1 MLTPANILRPAV
13 TTDFTALPNALLR
26 YNRHYDGLKPR
37 DSAVLN
43 YLLSLPPQW
52 KLRAGDIAH
61 SVNIGK
67 STAYTAL
74 RRLQDLGFASYTR
87 DKTGETFWRISVP
100 DTPAS
105 PAISPRVK
113 KPHVVFQ
120 HVLETNDLLQNN
132 QKTTN
137 DVVDFAKENCHI
149 STHAMLEK
157 TTLGKLTIAQISS
170 LQTATNAVVI
180 KNTTETPPQE
190 HIDSLDT
197 QLQTVTELDEKARI
211 LAKKTLSK
219 VKDTRTQSIV
229 LMMLKAALQKGG
241 IKSPLGYLNALI
253 QKSEKGELDIS
264 HFDPQSAQN
273 SPVNAPLSDSE
284 RQIKRSEAIC
294 HVFSKHAQKVKEDL
308 NTQGYIFIE
317 RVGVVSKSEFETLG
331 LIEKAPRTAKASL
344 KEMME
349 LAEAQEIMD
358 KKAHEQA
365 ALRRKQ
371 HARNQPREVS
381 EVKVGMMSEKEREAR
396 AKILELEAQ
405 LIAAGEFVGINENA
419 IGKDELAGLAAM
431 QVPVVVGEFEA

>member
-1 MLTPANILRPAV
+1 MITPANILRPAV
-13 TTDFTALPNALLR
+13 TTDFTALPNALFR

-52 KLRAGDIAH
+52 KLRAGDIAN

-67 STAYTAL
+67 STAYKAL

-87 DKTGETFWRISVP
+87 DKTGETFWRICVP

-113 KPHVVFQ
+113 KPHVVFE
-120 HVLETNDLLQNN
+120 HVLETNNLLQNN

-137 DVVDFAKENCHI
+137 EVVDFGKENCHI

-157 TTLGKLTIAQISS
+157 TTLGKLTIEQISS
-170 LQTATNAVVI
+170 LQTAKSAVLST
-180 KNTTETPPQE
+180 NTTQTPPQE
-190 HIDSLDT
+190 PVDSLDT

-219 VKDTRTQSIV
+219 IDNTSTQSIV
-229 LMMLKAALQKGG
+229 LMMLKAAMQKGG

-253 QKSEKGELDIS
+253 SKSQAGELDIS
-264 HFDPQSAQN
+264 AFEQQTTQKS
-273 SPVNAPLSDSE
+273 SMNAPLNDFE
-284 RQIKRSEAIC
+284 RQEQRSNAIR
-294 HVFSKHAQKVKEDL
+294 HVFAKHAQKVNDDL
-308 NTQGYIFIE
+308 NKQGYIFIE
-317 RVGVVSKSEFETLG
+317 RLGMVSKSEFETLG

-344 KEMME
+344 KDIIE
-349 LAEAQEIMD
+349 LAEAQEVMEQ
-358 KKAHEQA
+358 KAREQA
-365 ALRRKQ
+365 AQRRKQ
-371 HARNQPREVS
+371 QARNQPREVS
-381 EVKVGMMSEKEREAR
+381 DVKVGMMSEKEREAR
-396 AKILELEAQ
+396 AKILELEAKM
-405 LIAAGEFVGINENA
+405 IAAGEFVGVNENA

-431 QVPVVVGEFEA
+431 QIPVVIGEFEA

>member
-1 MLTPANILRPAV
+1 
-13 TTDFTALPNALLR
+13 
-26 YNRHYDGLKPR
+26 
-37 DSAVLN
+37 
-43 YLLSLPPQW
+43 
-52 KLRAGDIAH
+52 
-61 SVNIGK
+61 
-67 STAYTAL
+67 
-74 RRLQDLGFASYTR
+74 
-87 DKTGETFWRISVP
+87 
-100 DTPAS
+100 
-105 PAISPRVK
+105 
-113 KPHVVFQ
+113 
-120 HVLETNDLLQNN
+120 
-132 QKTTN
+132 
-137 DVVDFAKENCHI
+137 
-149 STHAMLEK
+149 MLEK
-157 TTLGKLTIAQISS
+157 TTLGKLTIEQISS

-211 LAKKTLSK
+211 LTKKTLSK
-219 VKDTRTQSIV
+219 VEDTRTQSIV

-284 RQIKRSEAIC
+284 RQIKRSEVIC

-349 LAEAQEIMD
+349 LAEAQEIME

-371 HARNQPREVS
+371 QARNQPREVS
-381 EVKVGMMSEKEREAR
+381 DVKIGMMSEKEIEAR
-396 AKILELEAQ
+396 AKILELEAKM
-405 LIAAGEFVGINENA
+405 IAAGEFVGVNENA

>member
-1 MLTPANILRPAV
+1 MLTTANIIRPAV
-13 TTDFTALPNALLR
+13 TTDFTALPNALFR

-87 DKTGETFWRISVP
+87 DKTGETFWRICVP
-100 DTPAS
+100 EPPAS

-113 KPHVVFQ
+113 KPHVVFE
-120 HVLETNDLLQNN
+120 HVLETNNLLQNN

-137 DVVDFAKENCHI
+137 DVVDFGKENCHI

-157 TTLGKLTIAQISS
+157 TTLGKLTIEQISS

-219 VKDTRTQSIV
+219 VEDTRTQSIV

-349 LAEAQEIMD
+349 HKKSWRKKPMNKPPCAENNKPEIN
-358 KKAHEQA
+358 
-365 ALRRKQ
+365 R
-371 HARNQPREVS
+371 
-381 EVKVGMMSEKEREAR
+381 VKC
-396 AKILELEAQ
+396 
-405 LIAAGEFVGINENA
+405 
-419 IGKDELAGLAAM
+419 
-431 QVPVVVGEFEA
+431 PT